1 MTDFRTAEL
10 SRRRFLALTGGA
22 GLAASL
28 AACGGGSKSS
38 PAAAGNGG
46 ASYSGPAVTI
56 GFWNGFTGG
65 DQQYIVNLVNQ
76 FNQKHPNI
84 KVQMSVF
91 QWADFNAKL
100 PVAVNSGKAPQV
112 AAMHVDDIP
121 TNAARGVVVPVDDVA
136 KALGLEEN
144 DFSPVLWKGSIWNGK
159 RYGIPLDIHPLGMY
173 YNKDVLE
180 KGGLDPDK
188 PPQTHDEY
196 MSALDALKAKGIQGH
211 WAPPFLF
218 TGTFQFESILW
229 QNGGQ
234 TFSDDAKTATFDSQ
248 AGIDAM
254 TWLRDLVT
262 KGYSPANVGQDADY
276 VAFKQGKNAFCW
288 NGIWQ
293 VADADKAPGLKYGV
307 APIPQI
313 GSKQK
318 GAWTNSHMFT
328 LVKQKSN
335 DTNKMAAAQ
344 TFINWISTNSLEWA
358 KSGKVPARASV
369 RDSAEFKAI
378 TELQPFAEELP
389 YVHFPALAPG
399 ISDAAAQIDI
409 AVSQAILGK
418 KDPASALH
426 AAASQANKVLKDNAS
441 KYGT

>member
-1 MTDFRTAEL
+1 
-10 SRRRFLALTGGA
+10 
-22 GLAASL
+22 
-28 AACGGGSKSS
+28 
-38 PAAAGNGG
+38 
-46 ASYSGPAVTI
+46 
-56 GFWNGFTGG
+56 
-65 DQQYIVNLVNQ
+65 
-76 FNQKHPNI
+76 
-84 KVQMSVF
+84 
-91 QWADFNAKL
+91 
-100 PVAVNSGKAPQV
+100 
-112 AAMHVDDIP
+112 MHVDDIP
-121 TNAARGVVVPVDDVA
+121 TNAARGVVVPIDDVA

-188 PPQTHDEY
+188 PPQTHDDY
-196 MSALDALKAKGIQGH
+196 MAALDALKAKGIQGH
-211 WAPPFLF
+211 WVPPFPF
-218 TGTFQFESILW
+218 TGTFQFESVLW

-234 TFSDDAKTATFDSQ
+234 TFSDDAKTAAFDSQ

-276 VAFKQGKNAFCW
+276 VAFKQGKSAFCW

-293 VADADKAPGLKYGV
+293 VADADKAPGLHYGV

-313 GSKQK
+313 GTKQK
-318 GAWTNSHMFT
+318 AAWTNAHMFT
-328 LVKQKSN
+328 LIKQKSN

-369 RDSAEFKAI
+369 RDSAGFKAV

-399 ISDAAAQIDI
+399 VSDAAAQIDI
-409 AVSQAILGK
+409 AVSNAILGK
-418 KDPASALH
+418 KSVADALH
-426 AAASQANKVLKDNAS
+426 SAAQQANKVLKDNAS
-441 KYGT
+441 KYGTGS